1 MKRVSEVNKRELA
14 IAKRFFRHEREEI
27 QRPEIQGLVLL
38 PESAIGYI
46 CGKLTK
52 MMRCV
57 CLILL
62 ASAVFAAGQGG
73 LASEM
78 QAPQPQPATAPDT
91 GQPAPPAPASQPA
104 PAPPPQPAQNSQP
117 GGQGGAG
124 NASGGN
130 ASGGGSSFLG
140 KDVPFLD
147 PGTNIV
153 TWDGKSWNISNNALF
168 QARFEK
174 FLNAPS
180 SITPPE
186 TEYQETLQQIMDK
199 LSPGRITPRS
209 TDEAFQ
215 LLAKA
220 SRYQEDANLCDSI
233 ANQVYSSWLARK
245 NNDRLNAASKT
256 LEDERKRL
264 EWNARLTA
272 EGNKLEGGSSAKSKN
287 GAPANPEQV
296 QQQQLSREMQMQP
309 ILTRIAEITALTR
322 ANQLKREVAEL
333 QVKIEFQSL
342 IVQHFLQRRFQHA
355 LIGTRFY
362 RSIFADGDSQLRI
375 GEDAKSLFAKTSGL
389 PPTMG
394 SIDSLANE
402 IVRDVREGVLA
413 FKFLLEK
420 NELQSAT
427 KRLAETFVIG
437 EYLPDVRT
445 LDRQDKRKALQFVQK
460 SNQLLSAIDVKDYA
474 MAEKL
479 VSELSVSARDF
490 DVSKPMAAI
499 ETAKQISGMHIAKAR
514 NAAVSGDKETLEAEL
529 KAATEIWPRNPALT
543 EVSQMI
549 FSQADV
555 QSRALVDFDQ
565 LLSQKNYRQIL
576 DDKMRFIA
584 ATAMY
589 PQKQEQLRKVLEDM
603 QAIETSIIQAQ
614 EIEKRGDY
622 AGAWES
628 AEKAFRNFPDDN
640 KLNQVRAN
648 LTTKAADFVHAI
660 RQAEELE
667 QKDQPGS
674 SLSWYLKAQ
683 SEYPSSDFAKQ
694 GVDRLT
700 KQILPDAS

>member
-1 MKRVSEVNKRELA
+1 MKRALVILLATTALA
-14 IAKRFFRHEREEI
+14 IA
-27 QRPEIQGLVLL
+27 QGEV
-38 PESAIGYI
+38 S
-46 CGKLTK
+46 
-52 MMRCV
+52 
-57 CLILL
+57 
-62 ASAVFAAGQGG
+62 
-73 LASEM
+73 SEF
-78 QAPQPQPATAPDT
+78 QNAPQQPAQNPSQPAPPQPATT
-91 GQPAPPAPASQPA
+91 QPPGGGAPAKSDA
-104 PAPPPQPAQNSQP
+104 RS
-117 GGQGGAG
+117 GS
-124 NASGGN
+124 NA
-130 ASGGGSSFLG
+130 GGSSFLG
-140 KDVPFLD
+140 KDVPFFD
-147 PGTNIV
+147 PGSNIV
-153 TWDGKSWNISNNALF
+153 SWDGKNWNISNNALF
-168 QARFEK
+168 GARFEK
-174 FLNAPS
+174 YLNAPPAV
-180 SITPPE
+180 TTPE
-186 TEYQETLQQIMDK
+186 TDYQALLQQIMDK

-215 LLAKA
+215 LLARA

-233 ANQVYSSWLARK
+233 ANQVYSAWLSRK
-245 NNDRLNAASKT
+245 NNDRLNAAGKT

-272 EGNKLEGGSSAKSKN
+272 EGTKLEGGGSRKSKEA
-287 GAPANPEQV
+287 GANKEQR

-309 ILTRIAEITALTR
+309 ILTRLAEVTALTR

-362 RSIFADGDSQLRI
+362 RSIFADGDSQLRV
-375 GEDAKSLFAKTSGL
+375 GEDARNLFVKTSGL

-394 SIDSLANE
+394 TIDSLANE
-402 IVRDVREGVLA
+402 IMRDVREGVHA

-427 KRLAETFVIG
+427 KRLAETFMIG
-437 EYLPDVRT
+437 EYLPAVRT
-445 LDRQDKRKALQFVQK
+445 LDRDDKRRALSFVQK
-460 SNQLLSAIDVKDYA
+460 SNQLISAIEVKDFA
-474 MAEKL
+474 LAEKL
-479 VSELSVSARDF
+479 VAELSETAKDF
-490 DVSKPMAAI
+490 DVSKPIAAI
-499 ETAKQISGMHIAKAR
+499 ETAKQISAMHIAKAR

-543 EVSQMI
+543 EVSKMI

-576 DDKMRFIA
+576 DDRMRFIA

-589 PQKQEQLRKVLEDM
+589 PERQEQLRKVLENM
-603 QAIETSIIQAQ
+603 QVIETSIIQAQ

-667 QKDQPGS
+667 QKEQPGS

-683 SEYPSSDFAKQ
+683 NEYPASEFARQ
-694 GVDRLT
+694 GVNRLT

>member
-1 MKRVSEVNKRELA
+1 MKRAL
-14 IAKRFFRHEREEI
+14 I
-27 QRPEIQGLVLL
+27 
-38 PESAIGYI
+38 
-46 CGKLTK
+46 
-52 MMRCV
+52 
-57 CLILL
+57 ILL
-62 ASAVFAAGQGG
+62 ATAALAVAQGDIS
-73 LASEM
+73 SEF
-78 QAPQPQPATAPDT
+78 QNAPRQPAQPVPQPA
-91 GQPAPPAPASQPA
+91 QQPA
-104 PAPPPQPAQNSQP
+104 PAQQQPAPAQP
-117 GGQGGAG
+117 ATG
-124 NASGGN
+124 NAPAKNGAQSSSN
-130 ASGGGSSFLG
+130 TGGSSFLG

-147 PGTNIV
+147 PGSNIA
-153 TWDGKSWNISNNALF
+153 TWDGKSWNINNNAIF
-168 QARFEK
+168 EARFEK
-174 FLNAPS
+174 YLNAPPAV
-180 SITPPE
+180 TPPE
-186 TEYQETLQQIMDK
+186 TEYQAILQQIMEK

-220 SRYQEDANLCDSI
+220 SRYQEDANLSDSI

-245 NNDRLNAASKT
+245 NNDRLNAAGKT

-264 EWNARLTA
+264 EWNARITA
-272 EGNKLEGGSSAKSKN
+272 EGNKLESSGSRKSKE
-287 GAPANPEQV
+287 GAANDEQRQ

-309 ILTRIAEITALTR
+309 ILTRLAEITALMR

-362 RSIFADGDSQLRI
+362 RSIFADGDSQLRV
-375 GEDAKSLFAKTSGL
+375 GEDAKNLFAKTSGL

-394 SIDSLANE
+394 TIDSLANE
-402 IVRDVREGVLA
+402 IMRDVREGVQA

-420 NELQSAT
+420 SELQSAA
-427 KRLAETFVIG
+427 KRLAETFMIG
-437 EYLPDVRT
+437 EYLRDVRT
-445 LDRQDKRKALQFVQK
+445 LDRDDKRRALSFVQK
-460 SNQLLSAIDVKDYA
+460 SNQLVSAIEVKDFA
-474 MAEKL
+474 LAEKL
-479 VSELSVSARDF
+479 VTELSQTAKDF

-499 ETAKQISGMHIAKAR
+499 ETAKQISAMHIAKAR

-576 DDKMRFIA
+576 DDRMRFIA

-603 QAIETSIIQAQ
+603 QVIETSIIQAQ

-640 KLNQVRAN
+640 RLNQVRAN

-660 RQAEELE
+660 RQAEQLE

-683 SEYPSSDFAKQ
+683 NEYPASDFARQ

>member
-1 MKRVSEVNKRELA
+1 MKRVINALLITSTVAL
-14 IAKRFFRHEREEI
+14 
-27 QRPEIQGLVLL
+27 GL
-38 PESAIGYI
+38 
-46 CGKLTK
+46 
-52 MMRCV
+52 
-57 CLILL
+57 
-62 ASAVFAAGQGG
+62 GG
-73 LASEM
+73 LINSSVALGLGGGYSEF
-78 QAPQPQPATAPDT
+78 QDAPQQPAQNPPQPVAP
-91 GQPAPPAPASQPA
+91 QPA
-104 PAPPPQPAQNSQP
+104 PARPAPAGDQN
-117 GGQGGAG
+117 GGAAANQG
-124 NASGGN
+124 AQQNPSA
-130 ASGGGSSFLG
+130 GGSSFLG
-140 KDVPFLD
+140 KDVPFFD
-147 PGTNIV
+147 PGSNII
-153 TWDGKSWNISNNALF
+153 TWDGKSWNINNNALF
-168 QARFEK
+168 EARFEK
-174 FLNAPS
+174 YLNAPPA
-180 SITPPE
+180 ITPPE
-186 TEYQETLQQIMDK
+186 TEYQALLQQIMDK

-215 LLAKA
+215 LLARA
-220 SRYQEDANLCDSI
+220 SRYQQDANLCDSI
-233 ANQVYSSWLARK
+233 ANQVYSAWLARK
-245 NNDRLNAASKT
+245 NNDRLNAASGA

-272 EGNKLEGGSSAKSKN
+272 EGTKLEGGGSGKSKD
-287 GAPANPEQV
+287 GAANEQV
-296 QQQQLSREMQMQP
+296 RQQQQQQLSREMQMQP
-309 ILTRIAEITALTR
+309 ILTRLAEVTALIR

-362 RSIFADGDSQLRI
+362 RSIFADGDSQLRV
-375 GEDAKSLFAKTSGL
+375 GEDAKNLFAKTSGL

-394 SIDSLANE
+394 TIDSLANE
-402 IVRDVREGVLA
+402 ILRDVHEGVQA

-420 NELQSAT
+420 NELQSAS
-427 KRLAETFVIG
+427 KRLAETFMIG
-437 EYLPDVRT
+437 EYLRDVRT
-445 LDRQDKRKALQFVQK
+445 LDREDKRQALAFVQK
-460 SNQLLSAIDVKDYA
+460 SNQLVSAIEVKDFSL
-474 MAEKL
+474 AEKL
-479 VSELSVSARDF
+479 VKEMSETAKDF

-499 ETAKQISGMHIAKAR
+499 ETAKQISAMHIAKAR

-529 KAATEIWPRNPALT
+529 KAATEIWPRNPALS

-576 DDKMRFIA
+576 DDRMRFIA
-584 ATAMY
+584 ATSMY
-589 PQKQEQLRKVLEDM
+589 PDKQEQLRKVLEDM
-603 QAIETSIIQAQ
+603 QVIETSIIQAQ

-674 SLSWYLKAQ
+674 SLAWFLKAQ
-683 SEYPSSDFAKQ
+683 SEYPASDFARQ
-694 GVDRLT
+694 GVERLT

>member
-1 MKRVSEVNKRELA
+1 M
-14 IAKRFFRHEREEI
+14 RFFR
-27 QRPEIQGLVLL
+27 P
-38 PESAIGYI
+38 
-46 CGKLTK
+46 
-52 MMRCV
+52 
-57 CLILL
+57 
-62 ASAVFAAGQGG
+62 ASKST
-73 LASEM
+73 LN
-78 QAPQPQPATAPDT
+78 
-91 GQPAPPAPASQPA
+91 APPA
-104 PAPPPQPAQNSQP
+104 
-117 GGQGGAG
+117 
-124 NASGGN
+124 
-130 ASGGGSSFLG
+130 
-140 KDVPFLD
+140 
-147 PGTNIV
+147 
-153 TWDGKSWNISNNALF
+153 IS
-168 QARFEK
+168 
-174 FLNAPS
+174 
-180 SITPPE
+180 PPE
-186 TEYQETLQQIMDK
+186 TEYQAILQQIMEK
-199 LSPGRITPRS
+199 LSPGKVTPRS
-209 TDEAFQ
+209 SDEAFQ

-220 SRYQEDANLCDSI
+220 SHYQDDANLCDSI
-233 ANQVYSSWLARK
+233 ASEVYSAWLARK
-245 NNDRLNAASKT
+245 NNDRLNAASRT

-272 EGNKLEGGSSAKSKN
+272 EGTKLDSSGGGRSSSSSKRKN
-287 GAPANPEQV
+287 GAATQPQGQQQQQQLPQQPQ
-296 QQQQLSREMQMQP
+296 QQQQLSRDMQMQP
-309 ILTRIAEITALTR
+309 ILTRLAEVTALTR

-342 IVQHFLQRRFQHA
+342 IVQHFLQRRFQHVV
-355 LIGTRFY
+355 IGTRFY
-362 RSIFADGDSQLRI
+362 RSIFADGDSQLRV
-375 GEDAKSLFAKTSGL
+375 GEDAKNLFAKTSGL
-389 PPTMG
+389 PPTM
-394 SIDSLANE
+394 STIDSLANE
-402 IVRDVREGVLA
+402 IMRDVREGVQA

-437 EYLPDVRT
+437 EYMPDVRT
-445 LDRQDKRKALQFVQK
+445 LNRDDKRRALSFVQK
-460 SNQLLSAIDVKDYA
+460 TNQLISAIDVKDYA
-474 MAEKL
+474 LAEKL
-479 VSELSVSARDF
+479 VAELNETAKDF

-499 ETAKQISGMHIAKAR
+499 ETAKQISAMHIAKAR

-543 EVSQMI
+543 EVSKMI

-589 PQKQEQLRKVLEDM
+589 PEKQEQLRKVLEDM
-603 QAIETSIIQAQ
+603 QVIETSIIQAQ

-674 SLSWYLKAQ
+674 SLAWYLKAQ
-683 SEYPSSDFAKQ
+683 SEYPASEFARQ

>member
-1 MKRVSEVNKRELA
+1 MKRA
-14 IAKRFFRHEREEI
+14 
-27 QRPEIQGLVLL
+27 LV
-38 PESAIGYI
+38 
-46 CGKLTK
+46 
-52 MMRCV
+52 
-57 CLILL
+57 ILL
-62 ASAVFAAGQGG
+62 ATTALAVAQGDVS
-73 LASEM
+73 SEF
-78 QAPQPQPATAPDT
+78 QNAPQQPAQNPP
-91 GQPAPPAPASQPA
+91 QPAPPQPAPPQPA
-104 PAPPPQPAQNSQP
+104 PAQPA
-117 GGQGGAG
+117 GGGAPAKSG
-124 NASGGN
+124 AQSGPNA
-130 ASGGGSSFLG
+130 GGSSFLG
-140 KDVPFLD
+140 KDVPFFD
-147 PGTNIV
+147 PGSNIV
-153 TWDGKSWNISNNALF
+153 TWDGKSWNISNNAIF
-168 QARFEK
+168 EARFEK
-174 FLNAPS
+174 YLNAPPAV
-180 SITPPE
+180 TPPE
-186 TEYQETLQQIMDK
+186 TEYQAVLQQIMEK

-233 ANQVYSSWLARK
+233 ANQVYSAWLSRK
-245 NNDRLNAASKT
+245 NNDRLNAAGKT

-272 EGNKLEGGSSAKSKN
+272 EGNKLESSGSSGKSKE
-287 GAPANPEQV
+287 GSANEEQR

-309 ILTRIAEITALTR
+309 ILTRLAEITALIR

-362 RSIFADGDSQLRI
+362 RSIFADGDSQLRV
-375 GEDAKSLFAKTSGL
+375 GEDAKNLFAKTSGL

-394 SIDSLANE
+394 TIDSLANE
-402 IVRDVREGVLA
+402 IMRDVREGVQA

-427 KRLAETFVIG
+427 KRLAETFMIG

-445 LDRQDKRKALQFVQK
+445 LDRVDKRRALSFVQK
-460 SNQLLSAIDVKDYA
+460 SNQLISAIDVKDYA
-474 MAEKL
+474 LAEKL
-479 VSELSVSARDF
+479 VAELNETAKDF

-499 ETAKQISGMHIAKAR
+499 ETAKQISAMHIAKAR

-543 EVSQMI
+543 EVSKMI

-589 PQKQEQLRKVLEDM
+589 PEKQEQLRKVLEDM
-603 QAIETSIIQAQ
+603 QVIETSIIQAQ

-683 SEYPSSDFAKQ
+683 NEYPASEFARQ

>member
-1 MKRVSEVNKRELA
+1 MKRAL
-14 IAKRFFRHEREEI
+14 I
-27 QRPEIQGLVLL
+27 
-38 PESAIGYI
+38 
-46 CGKLTK
+46 
-52 MMRCV
+52 
-57 CLILL
+57 ILL
-62 ASAVFAAGQGG
+62 ATAALAVAQGDIT
-73 LASEM
+73 SEF
-78 QAPQPQPATAPDT
+78 QNAPRQPAQPVPQPA
-91 GQPAPPAPASQPA
+91 QQQPA
-104 PAPPPQPAQNSQP
+104 PAQQQPAPAQP
-117 GGQGGAG
+117 ATG
-124 NASGGN
+124 NAPAKNGAQSSSN
-130 ASGGGSSFLG
+130 AGGSSFLG
-140 KDVPFLD
+140 KDVPFFD
-147 PGTNIV
+147 PGSNIV
-153 TWDGKSWNISNNALF
+153 TWDGKSWNINNNALF
-168 QARFEK
+168 EARFEK
-174 FLNAPS
+174 YLNAPPAV
-180 SITPPE
+180 TPPE
-186 TEYQETLQQIMDK
+186 TEYQAILQQIMDK

-245 NNDRLNAASKT
+245 NNDRLNAAGKT

-264 EWNARLTA
+264 EWNARITA
-272 EGNKLEGGSSAKSKN
+272 EGNKLESSGSAKSKE
-287 GAPANPEQV
+287 GAANDEQR

-309 ILTRIAEITALTR
+309 ILTRLAEITALMR

-362 RSIFADGDSQLRI
+362 RSIFADGDSQLRV
-375 GEDAKSLFAKTSGL
+375 GEDAKNLFAKTSGL

-394 SIDSLANE
+394 TIDSLANE
-402 IVRDVREGVLA
+402 IMRDVREGVQA
-413 FKFLLEK
+413 FKFLLEN
-420 NELQSAT
+420 NELQSAA
-427 KRLAETFVIG
+427 KRLAETFMIG
-437 EYLPDVRT
+437 EYLRDVRT
-445 LDRQDKRKALQFVQK
+445 LDRDDKRRALSFVQK
-460 SNQLLSAIDVKDYA
+460 SNQLTSAIEVKDFA
-474 MAEKL
+474 LAEKL
-479 VSELSVSARDF
+479 VTELSQTAKDF

-499 ETAKQISGMHIAKAR
+499 ETAKQISAMHIAKAR

-529 KAATEIWPRNPALT
+529 KAATEIWPRNPALA

-576 DDKMRFIA
+576 DDRMRFIA

-603 QAIETSIIQAQ
+603 QVIETSIIQAQ

-622 AGAWES
+622 NGAWES

-640 KLNQVRAN
+640 RLNQVRAN

-660 RQAEELE
+660 RQAEQLE

-683 SEYPSSDFAKQ
+683 NEYPASDFARQ

>member
-1 MKRVSEVNKRELA
+1 MGKAGISA
-14 IAKRFFRHEREEI
+14 TTRFSR
-27 QRPEIQGLVLL
+27 
-38 PESAIGYI
+38 
-46 CGKLTK
+46 
-52 MMRCV
+52 
-57 CLILL
+57 L
-62 ASAVFAAGQGG
+62 ASK
-73 LASEM
+73 STST
-78 QAPQPQPATAPDT
+78 PQPAT
-91 GQPAPPAPASQPA
+91 
-104 PAPPPQPAQNSQP
+104 
-117 GGQGGAG
+117 
-124 NASGGN
+124 
-130 ASGGGSSFLG
+130 
-140 KDVPFLD
+140 
-147 PGTNIV
+147 
-153 TWDGKSWNISNNALF
+153 
-168 QARFEK
+168 
-174 FLNAPS
+174 
-180 SITPPE
+180 TPPE
-186 TEYQETLQQIMDK
+186 TEYQALLRQIMDK

-220 SRYQEDANLCDSI
+220 SQYQDDANLCDSI
-233 ANQVYSSWLARK
+233 ANQVYSAWLARK
-245 NNDRLNAASKT
+245 NNERLNAASRA

-272 EGNKLEGGSSAKSKN
+272 EGTQLDSNGGGRSSSSSKGKN
-287 GAPANPEQV
+287 GAAATQPQGQQ
-296 QQQQLSREMQMQP
+296 QQQQLSRDMQMQP
-309 ILTRIAEITALTR
+309 ILTRLAEVTALTR

-342 IVQHFLQRRFQHA
+342 IVQHFLQRRFQHV

-362 RSIFADGDSQLRI
+362 RSIFADGDSQLRV
-375 GEDAKSLFAKTSGL
+375 GEDAKNLFAKTSGL

-394 SIDSLANE
+394 TIDSLANE
-402 IVRDVREGVLA
+402 IMRDVREGVQA

-420 NELQSAT
+420 NELESAT

-437 EYLPDVRT
+437 EYMPDVRT
-445 LDRQDKRKALQFVQK
+445 LDRDDKRKALAFVQK
-460 SNQLLSAIDVKDYA
+460 SNQLISAIEVKDFA
-474 MAEKL
+474 LAEKL
-479 VSELSVSARDF
+479 VAELSKTAKDF

-499 ETAKQISGMHIAKAR
+499 ETAKQISAMHIAKAR

-603 QAIETSIIQAQ
+603 QVIETSIIQAQ

-667 QKDQPGS
+667 KKDQPGS
-674 SLSWYLKAQ
+674 SLAWFLKAQ
-683 SEYPSSDFAKQ
+683 SDYPASEFARQ
-694 GVDRLT
+694 GVERLT

>member
-1 MKRVSEVNKRELA
+1 MKHALIVLVSTAALA
-14 IAKRFFRHEREEI
+14 VA
-27 QRPEIQGLVLL
+27 QGDVSSEFQNAPRQPAQPL
-38 PESAIGYI
+38 PQPA
-46 CGKLTK
+46 
-52 MMRCV
+52 
-57 CLILL
+57 
-62 ASAVFAAGQGG
+62 Q
-73 LASEM
+73 
-78 QAPQPQPATAPDT
+78 QPAPAQQQPAPPQPAT
-91 GQPAPPAPASQPA
+91 GSAPAKSG
-104 PAPPPQPAQNSQP
+104 AQSSSNT
-117 GGQGGAG
+117 
-124 NASGGN
+124 
-130 ASGGGSSFLG
+130 GGSTFLG
-140 KDVPFLD
+140 KDVPFFD
-147 PGTNIV
+147 PGSNIA
-153 TWDGKSWNISNNALF
+153 TWDGKSWNISNNPLF
-168 QARFEK
+168 EARFEK
-174 FLNAPS
+174 YLNAPPAV
-180 SITPPE
+180 TPPE
-186 TEYQETLQQIMDK
+186 TEYQALLQQIMEK

-220 SRYQEDANLCDSI
+220 SRYQEDANLSDSI

-245 NNDRLNAASKT
+245 NNDRLNAAGKT

-264 EWNARLTA
+264 EWNARITA
-272 EGNKLEGGSSAKSKN
+272 EANKLESSGSSKSKE
-287 GAPANPEQV
+287 GAANNEQR
-296 QQQQLSREMQMQP
+296 QQQQFSREMQLQP
-309 ILTRIAEITALTR
+309 ILTRLAEITALMR

-362 RSIFADGDSQLRI
+362 RSIFADGDSQLRV
-375 GEDAKSLFAKTSGL
+375 GEDAKNLFAKTSGL

-394 SIDSLANE
+394 TIDSLANE
-402 IVRDVREGVLA
+402 IIRDVREGVQA

-420 NELQSAT
+420 NELQSAA
-427 KRLAETFVIG
+427 KRLAETFMIG
-437 EYLPDVRT
+437 EYLRDVRT
-445 LDRQDKRKALQFVQK
+445 LDRDDKRRALAFVQK
-460 SNQLLSAIDVKDYA
+460 SNQLISAIEVKDFA
-474 MAEKL
+474 LAEKL
-479 VSELSVSARDF
+479 VTELSQTAKDF

-499 ETAKQISGMHIAKAR
+499 ETAKQISAMHIAKAR

-543 EVSQMI
+543 EVSKMI

-576 DDKMRFIA
+576 DDRMRFIA

-603 QAIETSIIQAQ
+603 QVIETSIIQAQ

-640 KLNQVRAN
+640 RLNQVRAN

-660 RQAEELE
+660 RQAEQLE
-667 QKDQPGS
+667 EKDQPGS

-683 SEYPSSDFAKQ
+683 NEYPASDFARQ

>member
-1 MKRVSEVNKRELA
+1 MKHALIVLVSTAALA
-14 IAKRFFRHEREEI
+14 VA
-27 QRPEIQGLVLL
+27 QGDVSSEFQNAPRQPAQPL
-38 PESAIGYI
+38 PQPA
-46 CGKLTK
+46 
-52 MMRCV
+52 
-57 CLILL
+57 
-62 ASAVFAAGQGG
+62 Q
-73 LASEM
+73 
-78 QAPQPQPATAPDT
+78 QPAPAQQQPAPPQPAT
-91 GQPAPPAPASQPA
+91 GSAPAKSG
-104 PAPPPQPAQNSQP
+104 AQSSSNT
-117 GGQGGAG
+117 
-124 NASGGN
+124 
-130 ASGGGSSFLG
+130 GGSTFLG
-140 KDVPFLD
+140 KDVPFFD
-147 PGTNIV
+147 PGSNIA
-153 TWDGKSWNISNNALF
+153 TWDGKSWNISNNPLF
-168 QARFEK
+168 EARFEK
-174 FLNAPS
+174 YLNAPPAV
-180 SITPPE
+180 TPPE
-186 TEYQETLQQIMDK
+186 TEYQALLQQIMEK

-220 SRYQEDANLCDSI
+220 SRYQEDANLSDSI

-245 NNDRLNAASKT
+245 NNDRLNAAGKT

-264 EWNARLTA
+264 EWNARITA
-272 EGNKLEGGSSAKSKN
+272 EANKLESSGSSKSKE
-287 GAPANPEQV
+287 GAANDEQR
-296 QQQQLSREMQMQP
+296 QQQQFSREMQLQP
-309 ILTRIAEITALTR
+309 ILTRLAEITALMR

-362 RSIFADGDSQLRI
+362 RSIFADGDSQLRV
-375 GEDAKSLFAKTSGL
+375 GEDAKNLFAKTSGL

-394 SIDSLANE
+394 TIDSLANE
-402 IVRDVREGVLA
+402 IIRDVREGVQA

-420 NELQSAT
+420 NELQSAA
-427 KRLAETFVIG
+427 KRLAETFMIG
-437 EYLPDVRT
+437 EYLRDVRT
-445 LDRQDKRKALQFVQK
+445 LDRDDKRRALAFVQK
-460 SNQLLSAIDVKDYA
+460 SNQLISAIEVKDFA
-474 MAEKL
+474 LAEKL
-479 VSELSVSARDF
+479 VTELSQTAKDF

-499 ETAKQISGMHIAKAR
+499 ETAKQISAMHIAKAR

-543 EVSQMI
+543 EVSKMI

-576 DDKMRFIA
+576 DDRMRFIA

-603 QAIETSIIQAQ
+603 QVIETSIIQAQ

-640 KLNQVRAN
+640 RLNQVRAN

-660 RQAEELE
+660 RQAEQLE
-667 QKDQPGS
+667 EKDQPGS

-683 SEYPSSDFAKQ
+683 NEYPASDFARQ

>member
-1 MKRVSEVNKRELA
+1 MKRA
-14 IAKRFFRHEREEI
+14 
-27 QRPEIQGLVLL
+27 LV
-38 PESAIGYI
+38 
-46 CGKLTK
+46 
-52 MMRCV
+52 
-57 CLILL
+57 ILL
-62 ASAVFAAGQGG
+62 ATTALAVAQGDVS
-73 LASEM
+73 SEF
-78 QAPQPQPATAPDT
+78 QNAPQQPAQNPP
-91 GQPAPPAPASQPA
+91 QPAPPQPAPPQPA
-104 PAPPPQPAQNSQP
+104 PAQPA
-117 GGQGGAG
+117 GGGAPAKSG
-124 NASGGN
+124 AQSGPNA
-130 ASGGGSSFLG
+130 GGSSFLG
-140 KDVPFLD
+140 KDVPFFD
-147 PGTNIV
+147 PGSNIV
-153 TWDGKSWNISNNALF
+153 TWDGKSWNISNNAIF
-168 QARFEK
+168 EARFEK
-174 FLNAPS
+174 YLNAPPAV
-180 SITPPE
+180 TPPE
-186 TEYQETLQQIMDK
+186 TEYQAVLQQIMEK

-233 ANQVYSSWLARK
+233 ANQVYSAWLSRK
-245 NNDRLNAASKT
+245 NNDRLNAAGKT

-272 EGNKLEGGSSAKSKN
+272 EGNKLESSGSSGKSKE
-287 GAPANPEQV
+287 GSANEEQRA
-296 QQQQLSREMQMQP
+296 QQQLSREMQMQP
-309 ILTRIAEITALTR
+309 ILTRLAEMTALIR

-333 QVKIEFQSL
+333 QVKIEFQAL

-362 RSIFADGDSQLRI
+362 RSIFADGDSQLRV
-375 GEDAKSLFAKTSGL
+375 GEDAKNLFAKTSGL

-394 SIDSLANE
+394 TIDSLANE
-402 IVRDVREGVLA
+402 IMRDVREGVQA

-427 KRLAETFVIG
+427 KRLAETFMIG

-445 LDRQDKRKALQFVQK
+445 LDRVDKRRALSFVQK
-460 SNQLLSAIDVKDYA
+460 SNQLISAIDVKDYA
-474 MAEKL
+474 LAEKL
-479 VSELSVSARDF
+479 VAELNETAKDF

-499 ETAKQISGMHIAKAR
+499 ETAKQISAMHIAKAR

-543 EVSQMI
+543 EVSKMI

-589 PQKQEQLRKVLEDM
+589 PDKQEQLRKVLEDM
-603 QAIETSIIQAQ
+603 QVIETSIIQAQ

-683 SEYPSSDFAKQ
+683 NEYPASEFARQ

>member
-1 MKRVSEVNKRELA
+1 MKRVLA
-14 IAKRFFRHEREEI
+14 
-27 QRPEIQGLVLL
+27 
-38 PESAIGYI
+38 
-46 CGKLTK
+46 
-52 MMRCV
+52 
-57 CLILL
+57 ILL
-62 ASAVFAAGQGG
+62 ATAAVALG
-73 LASEM
+73 LGNVPWEA
-78 QAPQPQPATAPDT
+78 QNAPQQPVPPQ
-91 GQPAPPAPASQPA
+91 
-104 PAPPPQPAQNSQP
+104 APPPQTAPQPAARAPN
-117 GGQGGAG
+117 GGAPADPGAQVGPNAG
-124 NASGGN
+124 N
-130 ASGGGSSFLG
+130 SSFLG
-140 KDVPFLD
+140 KDVPFFD
-147 PGTNIV
+147 PGSNIV
-153 TWDGKSWNISNNALF
+153 SWDGKSWNINNNALF
-168 QARFEK
+168 EARFEK
-174 FLNAPS
+174 YLNAPPAV
-180 SITPPE
+180 TPPE
-186 TEYQETLQQIMDK
+186 SEYQALLQQIMDK

-245 NNDRLNAASKT
+245 NNDRLNAAGKT
-256 LEDERKRL
+256 LEDEKKRL
-264 EWNARLTA
+264 EWNARITA
-272 EGNKLEGGSSAKSKN
+272 EGNKLESSGSAKSKE
-287 GAPANPEQV
+287 GAANNEQR
-296 QQQQLSREMQMQP
+296 QQQQLSREMQLQP
-309 ILTRIAEITALTR
+309 ILTRLAEITALMR

-362 RSIFADGDSQLRI
+362 RSIFADGDSQLRV
-375 GEDAKSLFAKTSGL
+375 GEDAKNLFAKTSGL

-394 SIDSLANE
+394 TIDSLANE
-402 IVRDVREGVLA
+402 IIRDVREGVQA

-427 KRLAETFVIG
+427 KRLAETFMIG
-437 EYLPDVRT
+437 EYLRDVRT
-445 LDRQDKRKALQFVQK
+445 LDRDDKRRALAFVQK
-460 SNQLLSAIDVKDYA
+460 SNQLISAIEVKDFA
-474 MAEKL
+474 LAEKL
-479 VSELSVSARDF
+479 VTELSQTATDF

-499 ETAKQISGMHIAKAR
+499 ETAKQISAMHIAKAR

-576 DDKMRFIA
+576 DDRMRFIA

-603 QAIETSIIQAQ
+603 QVIETSIIQAQ

-640 KLNQVRAN
+640 RLNQVRAN

-660 RQAEELE
+660 RQAEQLE

-683 SEYPSSDFAKQ
+683 NEYPASEFARQ